1 MQTMSTQLSADSES
15 EDETTLLFPSTHS
28 SNEDEDEANILSD
41 IMNETGIISPN
52 SPHKPRAIIINF
64 ILLAVL
70 FSANHGAV
78 VSCLSLASGRLGD
91 LGNYQSSVLYLAY
104 TCSALFG
111 STFVVKNI
119 GAKKSI
125 SIGMW
130 LYCTYVGCFVIATMF
145 PSMKTFSVILG
156 ATIGGISGGFLWTAQ
171 GSYLARASNEYAMA
185 KGRSIEDAT
194 ALFSGIFAGIY
205 LGEEVVLKIFSSVM
219 ILHFRWSW
227 LGVFSGYTVIALIS
241 SLLMIFIT
249 DFTEAEEEERENDLH
264 SNFYK
269 ATVTFRLLAKDPKMK
284 YMIPLNASFALSS
297 VFLNTFVNSE
307 VVRIVLKDS
316 NSKYIGLLSSIT
328 SAVGGTMSVVFGYMA
343 PMVGNDSIL
352 VMGCISFFAVSFC
365 FFSYPS
371 LSTWSISWV
380 VFVYMIQGV
389 GRATF
394 EGSMKAEFAIVFPD
408 KEAAFGNIVFQNGIM
423 TTVGFLLMSI
433 IHCNNQQPYCVEFN
447 DGVKHYMLAFEVM
460 VMISSIGA
468 IVCYRIVKRLYEKEQ
483 EESTLHLRLIGE
495 DTLL

>member
-1 MQTMSTQLSADSES
+1 MHTMFTQLSAGSDS

-28 SNEDEDEANILSD
+28 SNEDEDETNILSD
-41 IMNETGIISPN
+41 ILNETGIISPN
-52 SPHKPRAIIINF
+52 SPHKPRTIILNF

-70 FSANHGAV
+70 FSANHGSV

-91 LGNYQSSVLYLAY
+91 LGNYQSSLLYLAY

-125 SIGMW
+125 TAGMW
-130 LYCTYVGCFVIATMF
+130 MYCIYVGCFVIATLF
-145 PSMKTFSVILG
+145 PSVKKISAMLG
-156 ATIGGISGGFLWTAQ
+156 AIIGGISGGFLWTAQ
-171 GSYLARASNEYAMA
+171 GSYLARASNEYALA
-185 KGRSIEDAT
+185 KGRSIEDTT
-194 ALFSGIFAGIY
+194 ALFSGLFAGIY
-205 LGEEVVLKIFSSVM
+205 LGEEVILKLFSSAM
-219 ILHFRWSW
+219 TLHFRWSW
-227 LGVFSGYTVIALIS
+227 LAVFSGYTIIAALA

-249 DFTEAEEEERENDLH
+249 DFTREEEEERENDPH

-284 YMIPLNASFALSS
+284 YMIPLSASFALSS

-307 VVRIVLKDS
+307 VVRIVLKDA
-316 NSKYIGLLSSIT
+316 NSEYIGLLSSIT
-328 SAVGGTMSVVFGYMA
+328 SAVGGIMSIVFGYVA

-352 VMGCISFFAVSFC
+352 VIGCISFFIVPFC
-365 FFSYPS
+365 FFSFPS

-380 VFVYMIQGV
+380 ALIYVIQGV

-423 TTVGFLLMSI
+423 TTIGFLLMSSM
-433 IHCNNQQPYCVEFN
+433 HCNNQQPYCVEFN
-447 DGVKHYMLAFEVM
+447 DGVKHYMLVFEVI
-460 VMISSIGA
+460 VMTSSIVA
-468 IVCYRIVKRLYEKEQ
+468 IICYRLVKQLYEKEH
-483 EESTLHLRLIGE
+483 EEYTLRLRLIGE
-495 DTLL
+495 DNLL

>member
-1 MQTMSTQLSADSES
+1 MSTQLSADSES

-41 IMNETGIISPN
+41 ILNETGIISPN
-52 SPHKPRAIIINF
+52 SPHKPRTIIMNF

-130 LYCTYVGCFVIATMF
+130 LYCSYVGCFVIATMF
-145 PSMKTFSVILG
+145 PSVKTFSVILG

-171 GSYLARASNEYAMA
+171 GSYLARASNEYAMS

-205 LGEEVVLKIFSSVM
+205 LGEEVILKIFSSVM
-219 ILHFRWSW
+219 ILNFQWSW
-227 LGVFSGYTVIALIS
+227 LGVFSGYTVISLLS

-284 YMIPLNASFALSS
+284 YMIPLSASFALSS

-365 FFSYPS
+365 FFAYPS
-371 LSTWSISWV
+371 LSTWTISWV
-380 VFVYMIQGV
+380 VLVYVIQGV

-423 TTVGFLLMSI
+423 TTFGFLLMSI
-433 IHCNNQQPYCVEFN
+433 IHCDNQQPYCVEFN

-468 IVCYRIVKRLYEKEQ
+468 ILCYRIVQRLYEKEQ
-483 EESTLHLRLIGE
+483 DESTLHLRLIGE